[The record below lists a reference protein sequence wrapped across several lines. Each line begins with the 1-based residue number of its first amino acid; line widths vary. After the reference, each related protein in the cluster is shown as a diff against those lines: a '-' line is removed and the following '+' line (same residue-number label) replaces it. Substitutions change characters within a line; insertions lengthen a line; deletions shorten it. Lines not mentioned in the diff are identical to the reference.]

1 MFAGSTV
8 NFFDPTNPQI
18 TLKARNLSN
27 NQSANNI
34 QAIKFILTTQPGES
48 GNQNLVGVFGGQ
60 GGAGLNQTIHQAP
73 NLALD
78 LSSYVNADPQSL
90 ITVLADYSLVNINPT
105 TSRFSSVSG
114 NTVSLA
120 YDSTVYLDNGNQTGF
135 IVNFE
140 SPLYNNA
147 DVTIN
152 LGGLYN
158 FTNLQKYG
166 VEATAISQSG
176 MSYSWN
182 IQQGNNMDIN
192 SISGMAGVPVSRYL
206 AAMNLDDISLP
217 IDGSTTT
224 DFGFNNIT
232 NGTGTLLI
240 ASQFAQNALQ
250 NGTIYNFN
258 LFNEITDVDIPLPIG
273 SRVIL
278 YDYTPIYNPGT
289 QEFESVIF
297 NDSNFLGGST
307 LQQLAFNEFSFS
319 GVDTSQP
326 IRLGFVIPADSTLTT
341 DINTSAIYTAT
352 VKEAVTNTVVSESP
366 QTVLNCLYEDTE
378 VLTPFGYVSVKQLKQ
393 GDEVTTSDGRVSR
406 IVKLMISKL
415 PASYKTSPFIIKAHS
430 IAENYPPKDCR
441 ISKYHMIQFNGEWI
455 APCKNEHIFK
465 ADESIRS
472 IKYYHI
478 QLENFKTD
486 HLVINGGLVVESL
499 GNGQEDNCAEW
510 DTRVNNSIIL

>member
-18 TLKARNLSN
+18 TLKARNLNN

-48 GNQNLVGVFGGQ
+48 GNQNSVNVYGGQ
-60 GGAGLNQTIHQAP
+60 GGQGGQGPNQTIHQAP
-73 NLALD
+73 NLAFD
-78 LSSYVNADPQSL
+78 LSSYVNLNPQSL
-90 ITVLADYSLVNINPT
+90 ITVLADYSLVNTNPT

-140 SPLYNNA
+140 SFLYNNA
-147 DVTIN
+147 DITIN
-152 LGGLYN
+152 LGNLYT

-176 MSYSWN
+176 ISYSWDV
-182 IQQGNNMDIN
+182 QQGNNMDSN

-206 AAMNLDDISLP
+206 AAMNVNDISLP
-217 IDGSTTT
+217 IDGSTAT
-224 DFGFNNIT
+224 DFGFNNIIN

-250 NGTIYNFN
+250 NNTLYNFS
-258 LFNEITDVDIPLPIG
+258 LLNETTGLDIPLPIG

-278 YDYTPIYNPGT
+278 YDYTPIYNT
-289 QEFESVIF
+289 SVIF
-297 NDSNFLGGST
+297 NDSNFLGGSNA
-307 LQQLAFNEFSFS
+307 QQLAFNDFSFS

-326 IRLGFVIPADSTLTT
+326 IRLGFVIPADQGIAS
-341 DINTSAIYTAT
+341 DINNSLTYTAT
-352 VKEAVTNTVVSESP
+352 VKEAANSNVVSQSLP
-366 QTVLNCLYEDTE
+366 TVLNCLYEDTE

-455 APCKNEHIFK
+455 APYKNEHIFK

-510 DTRVNNSIIL
+510 DSRCNNSIIL